1 MNKRQMK
8 KFKKWYFKAWF
19 IYLSIFINFTGFSI
33 YQANKETIEL
43 AGFCFKY
50 ILKPISK
57 II

>member
-1 MNKRQMK
+1 MK

-19 IYLSIFINFTGFSI
+19 VWLSIFINFAGFSI
-33 YQANKETIEL
+33 YEANKGTIEF